1 MPLISLNAAQR
12 STFHTHISNSD
23 PSSCARHIPSSA
35 AEGMQGEAAGQGPI
49 YMELIFCFMGRFLE
63 LRRSGLER
71 AGGMCQVYDQAA
83 ACMHDLRYTYT
94 GRPFFTRSHGKRE
107 KRSEP
112 RLRGR
117 WARCC
122 PLMQSGEVGHSTK
135 WTSGA
140 QPEGISDLW
149 HFIQM

>member
-49 YMELIFCFMGRFLE
+49 YMELIFCFMGRFVE

-83 ACMHDLRYTYT
+83 ACMHDLRYTYM
-94 GRPFFTRSHGKRE
+94 GRPFFTRSHRKRE
-107 KRSEP
+107 KVQRAPTQRSLSQMLPTDAE
-112 RLRGR
+112 RRSGTFDKVDQRCSARGH
-117 WARCC
+117 
-122 PLMQSGEVGHSTK
+122 Q
-135 WTSGA
+135 
-140 QPEGISDLW
+140 
-149 HFIQM
+149 